1 MMKKKVRKLKIKAAN
16 KKVSPAV
23 TKFVKE
29 QQEYLFLKQ
38 QEDAAGTPVKTPPP
52 EVPLEVVKLVE
63 PFAYEKVEE
72 VVVEE
77 PDTVADPKCY
87 ESWEAFWKLF
97 E

>member
-1 MMKKKVRKLKIKAAN
+1 MVKKKVKKLKIKSAN
-16 KKVSPAV
+16 KKVHPAI
-23 TKFVKE
+23 TKFVKD
-29 QQEYLFLKQ
+29 QQEYFHLKQ
-38 QEDAAGTPVKTPPP
+38 DEDKAGSLVNTPPP
-52 EVPLEVVKLVE
+52 EVPPEVVKLVE

-77 PDTVADPKCY
+77 PDPVADPKWY

>member
-1 MMKKKVRKLKIKAAN
+1 
-16 KKVSPAV
+16 
-23 TKFVKE
+23 
-29 QQEYLFLKQ
+29 
-38 QEDAAGTPVKTPPP
+38 
-52 EVPLEVVKLVE
+52 VVKLVE

-77 PDTVADPKCY
+77 PDPVADPKWY